1 MLSLFS
7 WRDVYILAAK
17 LLCNIKPARDPF
29 TGRRDMQTNLRR
41 IENKTG
47 CTLLTLLSLLF
58 MLGFSQPGWG
68 LNSERESPV
77 VRAVRKVSPAV
88 VNISSSY
95 EVRKRANPFS
105 GFGMDPFFEE
115 FFKDFFDPRF
125 ERRRESTSL
134 GSGVIIDGK
143 RGFILTN
150 AHLIERSG
158 NIKVVL
164 EDEREFEAKIVGAD
178 PDSDLAVL
186 QIDSPIRLPSIE
198 MGSSDDLMIGETV
211 IAIGNPFGFS
221 HTVTTGVISA
231 LNRSIRTEK
240 AVFHDFIQTDAS
252 INPGNSGGP
261 LLNINGELIGINT
274 AIYAK
279 AQGIGFAIPINKAT
293 RIVTDLI
300 QYGEVVISWT
310 GLLLQ
315 DLDENLARYLR
326 VPDNKGVM
334 VTAVEPA
341 SPAMKAGIR
350 KEDILLAIDN
360 KPVQSVED
368 YYQILRS
375 FPVGS
380 TMKIHLLRKS
390 KRLDLQLKTML
401 FPEEKALALA
411 KRLLGIVV
419 EDLTVKNRMLYRF
432 SAKKGVVISE
442 VQPQS
447 YLASIGVESGDVIRQ
462 IDDMPVE
469 SMKDFKKAIIKS
481 RPKKSVVVLVQRGA
495 QGYYISVKL

>member
-1 MLSLFS
+1 MH
-7 WRDVYILAAK
+7 
-17 LLCNIKPARDPF
+17 N
-29 TGRRDMQTNLRR
+29 NLMR

-47 CTLLTLLSLLF
+47 RILFTMLSLLF

-77 VRAVRKVSPAV
+77 VRAVRKVSAAV
-88 VNISSSY
+88 INISSSY

-125 ERRRESTSL
+125 ESRRKSTSL

-150 AHLIERSG
+150 AHVIERSG

-186 QIDSPIRLPSIE
+186 QIDSKTRLPSIE

-231 LNRSIRTEK
+231 VDRSIRSEER
-240 AVFHDFIQTDAS
+240 VFLDFIQIDAS

-261 LLNINGELIGINT
+261 LLNINGDLIGINT

-279 AQGIGFAIPINKAT
+279 AQGIGFAIPINKAKK
-293 RIVTDLI
+293 IISDLI
-300 QYGEVVISWT
+300 QFGEVIQTWIGITV
-310 GLLLQ
+310 Q
-315 DLDENLARYLR
+315 NLDKKLAGYLK
-326 VPDNKGVM
+326 VPGKKGVM
-334 VTAVEPA
+334 VQALEPDSPA
-341 SPAMKAGIR
+341 SSAGLKEGDIILAIGNKKIASEQDFGSVKKTYAAGDILKAQIWRDGKTETVPIKSRVFPMEMAEDLALRLMGIR
-350 KEDILLAIDN
+350 
-360 KPVQSVED
+360 
-368 YYQILRS
+368 
-375 FPVGS
+375 
-380 TMKIHLLRKS
+380 
-390 KRLDLQLKTML
+390 
-401 FPEEKALALA
+401 
-411 KRLLGIVV
+411 V
-419 EDLTVKNRMLYRF
+419 EDLTPKNRKDYRI
-432 SAKKGVVISE
+432 SVRQGVVISE
-442 VQPQS
+442 VDGRS
-447 YLASIGVESGDVIRQ
+447 DLAKIGARRGDVIRQ
-462 IDDMPVE
+462 IADAAIANTD
-469 SMKDFKKAIIKS
+469 DFKKAIVKYRQRS
-481 RPKKSVVVLVQRGA
+481 SVVILLQRGD
-495 QGYYISVKL
+495 QGYYITLKL